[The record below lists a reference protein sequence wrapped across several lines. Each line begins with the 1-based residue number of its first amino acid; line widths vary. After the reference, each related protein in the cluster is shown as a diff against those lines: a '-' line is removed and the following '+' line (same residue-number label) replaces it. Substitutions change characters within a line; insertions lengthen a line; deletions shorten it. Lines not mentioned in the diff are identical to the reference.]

1 MTRMAR
7 SRAEELPMSD
17 IAKALEY
24 RRRAYDCLSLA
35 EASTTLQARE
45 AALKMAASWD
55 SLAAVREA
63 KAGIGQTS

>member
-1 MTRMAR
+1 MELGSSTAR
-7 SRAEELPMSD
+7 GLLMSD

-35 EASTTLQARE
+35 EASTTVHARE
-45 AALKMAASWD
+45 AALKMAATWD

-63 KAGIGQTS
+63 KAGIGQTG

>member
-1 MTRMAR
+1 
-7 SRAEELPMSD
+7 MSD

-35 EASTTLQARE
+35 EASTTVHARE
-45 AALKMAASWD
+45 AALKMAATWD

-63 KAGIGQTS
+63 KAGIGKTG